1 MAAIDLSAVFGLPP
15 EDAIAFFRAKGYRI
29 TWDWFDNWREA
40 HDRAFT
46 VAKLARLDILQDIR
60 AGLDQALAEG
70 ESEHWFVKQLTPVL
84 QQKGWWGKK
93 IVVGEDG
100 QAEVVREG
108 SPQRLRT
115 IFRTNMQTAYAAGRW
130 RAFTSNAADRPYL
143 QYVAIM
149 DGRTRRAHAA
159 LHNKVFP
166 IDSTAW
172 RLIAPPNGF
181 NCRCTVRALS
191 EYNIRQKG
199 LHVERNVR
207 IVGYEEPGKKAT
219 DKRAGEI
226 YRDKLIR
233 RGISI
238 PDPDNPGK
246 RLTFIPDHGW
256 DYNPGAR
263 WVKSFTPT
271 PLDNLP
277 TTFPRG
283 MPLPDVLP
291 PTPVPASRLLP
302 EGLAAEDYARAFL
315 AEFGADIGQG
325 VVYRDVAQGVL
336 TINEDLMQNFKGAW
350 KADKNGRGP
359 YMRLLADAIKDPDE
373 IWLRWEKSFIRPG
386 KMLLKRRYIKSWEIN
401 DGNGAHYGLSVFEAG
416 KGEWSG
422 STVMAVKPDRAE
434 IARREYIEKQRDGF
448 LLYRRMPKPLEQ

>member
-1 MAAIDLSAVFGLPP
+1 MAAIDLSAVFSLPP
-15 EDAIAFFRAKGYRI
+15 EDAIAFFRSKGYKI
-29 TWDWFDNWREA
+29 DWDWFDTWREA

-70 ESEHWFVKQLTPVL
+70 KSEHWFVKQLTPVL

-166 IDSTAW
+166 IDSPAW
-172 RLIAPPNGF
+172 QFIAPPNGF

-199 LHVERNVR
+199 LHVERDVR
-207 IVGYEEPGKKAT
+207 LVSREEPSKRAT
-219 DKRAGEI
+219 DKRTGEI

-238 PDPDNPGK
+238 PDPANPGK
-246 RLTFIPDHGW
+246 RLTFVPDHGW

-263 WVKSFTPT
+263 WGKPFTPP
-271 PLDNLP
+271 PLDDLP
-277 TTFPRG
+277 RSFAEG
-283 MPLPDVLP
+283 VILPSLHK
-291 PTPVPASRLLP
+291 PTPVDASMLLPKDLLP
-302 EGLAAEDYARAFL
+302 EQYAQAFMG
-315 AEFGADIGQG
+315 EFGAGIGKP
-325 VVYRDVAQGVL
+325 VVFRDVADGAL
-336 TINEDLMQNFKGAW
+336 TIDENLFLSGAGKW
-350 KADKNGRGP
+350 KADKDGRGA
-359 YMRLLADAIKDPDE
+359 YMRLLADAVKNPDE
-373 IWLRWEKSFIRPG
+373 IWLRWEASRDHPG
-386 KMLLKRRYIKSWEIN
+386 TWLLKRRYIKSWEIS
-401 DGNGAHYGLSVFEAG
+401 DGQGTHYGLSVFEFG
-416 KGEWSG
+416 KDGWSG
-422 STVMAVKPDRAE
+422 SSAMMANIERNE
-434 IARREYIEKQRDGF
+434 GARRRYIERQRDGF
-448 LLYRRMPKPLEQ
+448 LLYVKK